1 MVVAIVVVI
10 EVLLWV
16 HSKICQVM
24 GLQFAQ
30 VAVVVIVVAKLD

>member
-1 MVVAIVVVI
+1 MVLAIVVI
-10 EVLLWV
+10 EVLLWA